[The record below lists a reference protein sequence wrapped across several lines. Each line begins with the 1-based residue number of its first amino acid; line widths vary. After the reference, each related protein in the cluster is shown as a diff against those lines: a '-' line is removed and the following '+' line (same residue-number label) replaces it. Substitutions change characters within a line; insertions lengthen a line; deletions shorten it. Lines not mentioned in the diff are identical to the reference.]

1 MGLARVVRRRHVLA
15 AVVVSLLAAG
25 LINASA
31 VASAVGSAVGGGT
44 YGIAPKINCSALA
57 GMDFSGVPDAPSVV
71 VAASP
76 TTDTVAGTP
85 RTYCGVWGYISPQTY
100 FGIKLPVSGWLGDYV
115 QEGCG
120 GFCGSTNLND
130 VPATS
135 SGCPIVNNGQVAVAT
150 DDEGHLTGTDTD
162 GLWGQHDLALRQVFG
177 RTSEHSMAQVA
188 KAIMARYYGRGP
200 VYSYFDGCSDGGREA
215 LMLAQR
221 YPDDFNGIIAGS
233 PAGNFAPLM
242 LYQAWLARSNTDAAG
257 HQVLGAEKLPALHA
271 AVIRACGD
279 ANGIV
284 DNPTV
289 CSFDPATIACPPKV
303 DTPNCL
309 TPAQVDTVRALYRGP
324 TDAAGQ
330 SLYNGGEPYGS
341 ELAWTFWL
349 VRPATDPVAPADTVA
364 GLFALNYF
372 RYLAFWPNPPAN
384 TGLAD
389 IQFTEQM
396 FAQLSVLGGQLYDAN
411 DPDLSAFRA
420 HGGKLLL
427 YHGLADQA
435 IPPWSTMDYY
445 AAVER
450 VAGGFAASQ
459 QFSRL
464 YLVPG
469 GYHCLSGLPPASG
482 PSPSATVDFL
492 TPLMNWVEHGQA
504 PTAISTQIPPPTGQ
518 GGNITETVPPFDAL
532 IPVSAVPGG
541 LNQGYHYLGS
551 YPEHS

>member
-1 MGLARVVRRRHVLA
+1 V
-15 AVVVSLLAAG
+15 
-25 LINASA
+25 
-31 VASAVGSAVGGGT
+31 
-44 YGIAPKINCSALA
+44 
-57 GMDFSGVPDAPSVV
+57 DAPSVV
-71 VAASP
+71 VAAAP

-85 RTYCGVWGYISPQTY
+85 RTYCAVWGYIAPQTY

-120 GFCGSTNLND
+120 GFCGATNLND

-135 SGCPIVNNGQVAVAT
+135 SGCPIVNNGQAAVAT
-150 DDEGHLTGTDTD
+150 DDEGHLTGTVTD
-162 GLWGQHDLALRQVFG
+162 GLWGQNDLALRQVFG
-177 RTSEHSMAQVA
+177 RTSEHGMAQVA
-188 KAIMARYYGRGP
+188 KAILARYYGRGP

-242 LYQAWLARSNTDAAG
+242 LYQAWLVRSNTDAAG
-257 HQVLGAEKLPALHA
+257 HQVLGAEKLSALHA

-289 CSFDPATIACPPKV
+289 CSFDPAAIMCPPSV
-303 DTPNCL
+303 DTPSCL
-309 TPAQVDTVRALYRGP
+309 TPAQVDTVRSLYRGP

-330 SLYNGGEPYGS
+330 SLYDGGAPYGS
-341 ELAWTFWL
+341 ELAWKFWL
-349 VRPATDPVAPADTVA
+349 VQPATDPAAPADTVA

-372 RYLAFWPNPPAN
+372 KYLAFWPNPPAN
-384 TGLAD
+384 ARLAD
-389 IQFTEQM
+389 IPFTEQT
-396 FAQLSVLGGQLYDAN
+396 FAQLSVLGGKLYDAN

-435 IPPWSTMDYY
+435 IPPWSTVDYY

-450 VAGGFAASQ
+450 VTGGFAASQ

-469 GYHCLSGLPPASG
+469 GYHCLSGVPSASG
-482 PSPSATVDFL
+482 PVPTATVDFL
-492 TPLMNWVEHGQA
+492 TPLINWVEHGQA
-504 PTAISTQIPPPTGQ
+504 PEAISTRIPPPTGA
-518 GGNITETVPPFDAL
+518 GGDITETVPPSDAL
-532 IPVSAVPGG
+532 IPVPAGSSG
-541 LNQGYHYLGS
+541 LNQGYRYVGS